1 MNYETYMEYFL
12 DLKNTFQSGYEG
24 VQPEKEMDKDFEK
37 TFLSN
42 LLDKVKEAW
51 YEYKSI
57 TRESYLLTEEE
68 LEHIWNSSKEEML
81 NNMLASLSDKGYINT
96 GINSNGEIVYSISED
111 GKDYLDHI
119 SESK

>member
-24 VQPEKEMDKDFEK
+24 VQPEKDMDKDFEK

-57 TRESYLLTEEE
+57 TRDSYLLTEEE
-68 LEHIWNSSKEEML
+68 LEHVWNSSKEEML
-81 NNMLASLSDKGYINT
+81 SGMLARLSDLGYVKT
-96 GINSNGEIVYSISED
+96 GVNKDGDIVYSVSED
-111 GKDYLDHI
+111 GQEYLQYL
-119 SESK
+119 KK